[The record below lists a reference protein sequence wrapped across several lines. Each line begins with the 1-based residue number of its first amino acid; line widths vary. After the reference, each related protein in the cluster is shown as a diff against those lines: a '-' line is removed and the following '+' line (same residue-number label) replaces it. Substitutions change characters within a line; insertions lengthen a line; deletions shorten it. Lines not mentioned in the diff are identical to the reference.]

1 MRARAVVTTDMIFLA
16 TLLLTMFITIVLIPL
31 LRGLGERLNM
41 VDEPQARKIHEQPMP
56 RSGGLAMAAGMLV
69 PILLWV
75 PGTPLVRSVL
85 IGSWILVVFGLADDI
100 RGLDYRLKFVG
111 QLTAALVVIV
121 YGGVRIRSLGVL
133 LPDGMLLPP
142 GLSLPLSVLV
152 IIGVTN
158 AINLADGLDG
168 LAGGVCLLIFLCIG
182 FLAYQSEQMTIALLS
197 VAMAGAIF
205 GFLRFNTY
213 PATVFMGDT
222 GSQFLGFF
230 AATMSLQLTQSG
242 SAFSPL
248 LPLLLLGFPV
258 LDTLTV
264 MFERIADGRSPFA
277 ADLNHF
283 HHKLMRLGL
292 SHTESVL
299 AIYLIQTFLVV
310 VAYLFRFHSEWQL
323 LAFYLLFSGIVL
335 TVFFLADRSGW
346 RMRRFALVDT
356 VIKGRLKALLSQQI
370 IIKTTFRVFQVIFPL
385 LFLATCIAAPR
396 LQPSFLFLYAGLLGL
411 VVLVWVVKRDYLAGA
426 LRLGVYLL
434 VPVMVYLSQSQPPA
448 WLYGWVLRLYNLSFG
463 VLALFVIL
471 TLRFTRRRGFKSTPL
486 DFLILFVAVI
496 VPNLPDEQIRS
507 YQLGFIAT
515 KIIVFFFSY
524 EVLMGELR
532 GRLPWLG
539 GCIILGLVIVLAHN
553 LIL

>member
-1 MRARAVVTTDMIFLA
+1 MIYLA
-16 TLLLTMFITIVLIPL
+16 TLLITMFVTIVLVPL
-31 LRGLGERLNM
+31 LRGLGDRLNLI
-41 VDEPQARKIHEQPMP
+41 DQPQARKIHKQPMP

-69 PILLWV
+69 PLVLWV
-75 PGTPLVRSVL
+75 PGNPLVWSIL
-85 IGSWILVVFGLADDI
+85 IGSWIVVVFGLADDI
-100 RGLDYRLKFVG
+100 RGLDYRLKFIG
-111 QLTAALVVIV
+111 QLTAALVVV
-121 YGGVRIRSLGVL
+121 VWGGVRIRSLGVL
-133 LPDGMLLPP
+133 LPEGILLPP
-142 GLSLPLSVLV
+142 ELSIPLSVLV

-168 LAGGVCLLIFLCIG
+168 LAGGVCLLIFLLIA
-182 FLAYQSEQMTIALLS
+182 FLAYQSEQVTIALLS

-205 GFLRFNTY
+205 GFLRFNTH

-230 AATMSLQLTQSG
+230 AAAMALQLTQSG
-242 SAFSPL
+242 TAFSPL
-248 LPLLLLGFPV
+248 LPLILLGFPV

-264 MFERIADGRSPFA
+264 MFERIMDGRSPFA
-277 ADLNHF
+277 ADMNHF

-299 AIYLIQTFLVV
+299 TIYFIQTFLVV
-310 VAYLFRFHSEWQL
+310 AAYLLRFHSEWL
-323 LAFYLLFSGIVL
+323 LLTLYFLFSGIVL
-335 TVFFLADRSGW
+335 AVFFLADRSGW
-346 RMRRFALVDT
+346 RMKRIGLVDT
-356 VIKGRLKALLSQQI
+356 VIKGNLKALLNQQVI
-370 IIKTTFRVFQVIFPL
+370 IRAVFRIFQVVFPL

-396 LQPSFLFLYAGLLGL
+396 LQPSFVILYAGLLGL
-411 VVLVWVVKRDYLAGA
+411 VILVWVVKRDYLGGA
-426 LRLGVYLL
+426 LRLSLYLL
-434 VPVMVYLSQSQPPA
+434 VPVMVYLSQSQSPA
-448 WLYGWVLRLYNLSFG
+448 WLHGGVLRLYNLSFG

-486 DFLILFVAVI
+486 DFLILFVALI

-515 KIIVFFFSY
+515 KIIVFFFSF

-532 GRLPWLG
+532 GRFAWYG
-539 GCIILGLVIVLAHN
+539 ACIVLGLAIVLGHN